1 MVDIMVCQT
10 NHLPLFNQNFNIY
23 KHLCV
28 EVFSGDWEGEG
39 GCRTLSLLRNVLLG
53 LVETLSHSRE
63 DGSQAHKEFQHCLS
77 ASHYLTTRTAC
88 LGVPQLAGLAAK
100 ISVSLLRYTNI
111 LPPDR
116 AFYQA
121 GLLCKVHIY
130 RIELSLMIT
139 VVCVVTNFG
148 GTKFVLYILVKLF
161 LSLQRMGWDNMAFVF
176 FNRFLD
182 LSEVR
187 MFSCLLCELLE

>member
-1 MVDIMVCQT
+1 MVDLMVCVT

-39 GCRTLSLLRNVLLG
+39 GYRALSLLRNLLLG

-100 ISVSLLRYTNI
+100 ISVSLLRYTDI

-139 VVCVVTNFG
+139 VCGDKFWG
-148 GTKFVLYILVKLF
+148 HIKFVLYILVKLF